1 MSLTKSVKIDLADP
15 CVVSAAHEVAEAV
28 MREIGESSMRETAGI
43 DAAEFFDDRYWERRC
58 HQAEEELQ
66 GIARHLEHVNGILS
80 ERESKIVS
88 LEHDMRI
95 MQAQLDMVHLIFGGR

>member
-1 MSLTKSVKIDLADP
+1 MAKTKGLNVEFVNPEIAA
-15 CVVSAAHEVAEAV
+15 AAHETMEAV
-28 MREIGESSMRETAGI
+28 MQATEKTSTLETAGV
-43 DAAEFFDDRYWERRC
+43 EPGKVSEDRYWERRC
-58 HQAEEELQ
+58 HKAEEELQ